1 MSDIGSLAAIMRDM
15 LDGDV
20 IVGSA
25 LASTGIGGLDDKAYR
40 MVLEQVDNNFFASS
54 FLKKPIVFPL
64 APEYTM
70 PFTVARNALIETIS
84 STGAYY
90 SHLKL
95 GYLNFDESLIAVASK
110 LVEHYINI
118 YSADEVFSLMFTVNA
133 YDDFQLIHHYVTVEE
148 AKFITGELHRPW
160 IGYTLEDELNLL
172 IEIGSVKRDG
182 STISLTDKGEDY
194 YQKTRGFLDE
204 TGYIQKRTTLMR
216 FALFGLF
223 EEYDQVVN
231 AFGNFKEL
239 REIVL
244 RRSDIQPGMH
254 VLELGCGTG
263 AMTFDSGLYRLVGEA
278 GQVTATD
285 PSLGML
291 VRAENKKEQFSAYN
305 VDIINAPAEKLP
317 FKESSFDAVVGMG
330 FLHFTDIHET
340 LREIH
345 RVAKPGAILTTIY
358 ALKFSQSNPFF
369 NEWFAPVLGS
379 NAEQSDMFPDSDL
392 VGKIID
398 QELYEDIEISNI
410 DGITDYR
417 NVESVVKFLVQVGN
431 FFESTMNELPWQAR
445 QDMVQL
451 LIERGHQIQ
460 QRYLPGQLKVIHPS
474 QFLKARVRKYQ

>member
-25 LASTGIGGLDDKAYR
+25 LASTGIGGLDDNAYR

-90 SHLKL
+90 SHLQL

-133 YDDFQLIHHYVTVEE
+133 YDDFQLIHHYETVEE

-160 IGYTLEDELNLL
+160 IRYTLEDELNLL

-182 STISLTDKGEDY
+182 SIISLTEKGEDY
-194 YQKTRGFLDE
+194 YKKIHDFLNE
-204 TGYIQKRTTLMR
+204 TGYSQKRAILMR
-216 FALFGLF
+216 FALFGQF
-223 EEYDQVVN
+223 ERYDQFMN
-231 AFGNFKEL
+231 EQSDFAEHRKM
-239 REIVL
+239 VL
-244 RRSDIQPGMH
+244 NESGIQPGMR

-263 AMTFDSGLYRLVGEA
+263 AMTFDSGLYRLVGEI
-278 GQVTATD
+278 GRVIATD

-291 VRAENKKEQFSAYN
+291 VRAERKKEQYN
-305 VDIINAPAEKLP
+305 ADNVEIINAPAEKLP
-317 FKESSFDAVVGMG
+317 FDDNSFDAVIG
-330 FLHFTDIHET
+330 FAFMHFTDIPVA

-345 RVAKPGAILTTIY
+345 RVAKPGAYFTTFYI
-358 ALKFSQSNPFF
+358 LKFPHSNQFF
-369 NEWFAPVLGS
+369 NEWFAPVLKTDEKHS
-379 NAEQSDMFPDSDL
+379 NILPDFNSM
-392 VGKIID
+392 GREID
-398 QELYEDIEISNI
+398 RELYEDIEIYNI
-410 DGITDYR
+410 NSIADYR
-417 NVESVVKFLVQVGN
+417 NVESIVNFLVQVAN
-431 FFESTMNELPWQAR
+431 VFESTIINLPWQAR

-451 LIERGHQIQ
+451 LIERGYQVRQ
-460 QRYLPGQLKVIHPS
+460 KYPPEDMKLIHPA
-474 QFLKARVRKYQ
+474 QFLKAKVKKP